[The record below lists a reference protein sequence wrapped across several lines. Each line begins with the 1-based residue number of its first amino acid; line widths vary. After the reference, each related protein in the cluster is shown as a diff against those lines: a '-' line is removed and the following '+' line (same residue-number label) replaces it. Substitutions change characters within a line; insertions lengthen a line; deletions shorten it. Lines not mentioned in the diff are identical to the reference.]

1 MAASPRST
9 TGGAAAAAPPRT
21 CTAPGDPRD
30 DVDDDL
36 PLPAG
41 ATVGRYVIEA
51 LLGAGGMGLV
61 YRATDPALRR
71 PVALKLL
78 RRAYAL
84 RLASRVRFA
93 REGQALARISHPHI
107 ATVFDVGDDGEHC
120 YLALELLDGGTLRRW
135 LATPRRWRE
144 VERMFTAIA
153 HGLAA
158 AHARGIIHRDVKPDN
173 VLLTGDGVPRLSD
186 FGVAGLAAADGPPI
200 VASTMTVGGAVIG
213 TPAYM
218 APEQRAG
225 APVDARADQYSLC
238 LAWLEALGRDRD
250 AAPNDVGDAR
260 GPRWLIEILLRGLAA
275 EPEGRWPSVAALLAA
290 IRRRR
295 RARIGGAVVLG
306 VAAIAAVIA
315 ARRTSAGQA
324 EPREAGASL
333 SPPAAPDSLPPV
345 TLHRDRVGEGHERRL
360 LTGDARSWVVSSP
373 RRDALWLEDRATG
386 LRTRLALPEGRLARR
401 SDTIAA
407 TSADGAVVVVR
418 MEDLSVWRTGRG
430 LTVPVRLHEHGNGPV
445 CLDAT
450 GARVAVSENQP
461 DAPIDIRATDDG
473 RLLGQTEPGHLC
485 AWAGERLV
493 LGWRDD
499 PDHEV
504 HLRLVELAGGGRPL
518 PTLRGEL
525 SALAVVDD
533 WVVVAHE
540 LQPLPSIGVLTA
552 VSLVDGTTVPLLP
565 AGEHKLGPLGVTA
578 AGILIGRLVEQRG
591 YWIGALGGATSIAL
605 LPLSAEA
612 RFGGEWLDAATL
624 AIGGERRM
632 VRHDVDNGTRTTLD
646 APGNVVV
653 GRVNRGVITKV
664 FDEADPER
672 CAVHLVRE
680 GGPTRRLAV
689 GPCRTLQLQ
698 CDGARRC
705 VLGERDGDHQLAFR
719 ELDPVTGA
727 RGAFVLQLALRDTP
741 RVAIA
746 PDGRWLVEHGGHGE
760 VVDPRTGSR
769 TPIHAEL
776 DRIDDWTW
784 GHDGGYALA
793 AGQHAGDAV
802 VARVELAGARAGAT
816 VVLTRSDAAS
826 FSAPRVSPDGKY
838 VAVVKVE
845 RPLEYL
851 LVTPPGRVRD
861 GGATSVP

>member
-1 MAASPRST
+1 
-9 TGGAAAAAPPRT
+9 
-21 CTAPGDPRD
+21 
-30 DVDDDL
+30 VDDDL

-107 ATVFDVGDDGEHC
+107 ATVFDVGDDGELC

-295 RARIGGAVVLG
+295 RARIGGAVVIG
-306 VAAIAAVIA
+306 AMAIAATLALWPWSDRPLEA
-315 ARRTSAGQA
+315 APATMA
-324 EPREAGASL
+324 PRPTEAIDASVAA
-333 SPPAAPDSLPPV
+333 SPPPPV
-345 TLHRDRVGEGHERRL
+345 VLHRDRVGEGHARRL
-360 LTGDARSWVVSSP
+360 LTGDGGSWVVSSAA
-373 RRDALWLEDRATG
+373 RDALWLEDRATG
-386 LRTRLALPEGRLARR
+386 ARTRLALPEGRLARR
-401 SDTIAA
+401 SDAIAA

-518 PTLRGEL
+518 PTLPGEL

-540 LQPLPSIGVLTA
+540 VESHPGPIGVMTA
-552 VSLVDGTTVPLLP
+552 LSLVDGRTLPLLAP
-565 AGEHKLGPLGVTA
+565 GRHKLGPLTVTEE
-578 AGILIGRLVEQRG
+578 GLYVGRLVEERG
-591 YWIGALGGATSIAL
+591 YWLGYL
-605 LPLSAEA
+605 AEA
-612 RFGGEWLDAATL
+612 SPWIAFRPVLGELQLGGEWLDAASL
-624 AIGGERRM
+624 AIGDGRRV
-632 VRHDVDNGTRTTLD
+632 VRHDATGGTRTPLVAD
-646 APGNVVV
+646 RGSVLGVVDD
-653 GRVNRGVITKV
+653 GVITMV
-664 FDEADPER
+664 REASVPGQCVLHLVQAGRPARALASGRCLDLSLRCDGVRR
-672 CAVHLVRE
+672 CA
-680 GGPTRRLAV
+680 
-689 GPCRTLQLQ
+689 
-698 CDGARRC
+698 
-705 VLGERDGDHQLAFR
+705 LGERDGDDLVFR
-719 ELDPVTGA
+719 DLDPKTGV
-727 RGAFVLQLALRDTP
+727 RGAFALRLSRSHTP
-741 RVAIA
+741 HVAIA
-746 PDGRWLVEHGGHGE
+746 PDGRWLVEDAGHVE
-760 VVDPRTGSR
+760 LVEPRTGTR
-769 TPIHAEL
+769 TALRTDL
-776 DRIDDWTW
+776 DRIDDLSW
-784 GHDGGYALA
+784 GHDGRYAIVF
-793 AGQHAGDAV
+793 GWHDGDVA
-802 VARVELAGARAGAT
+802 VARLELAGAGPTKT
-816 VVLTRSDAAS
+816 VILARSQAS
-826 FSAPRVSPDGKY
+826 GFSAPRVSPDGKRLL
-838 VAVVKVE
+838 AMKVE

-851 LVTPPGRVRD
+851 LVPPPHRSGDTTARATP
-861 GGATSVP
+861 